1 MTYKKITIWTIFINF
16 VWTFEQFLWILYG
29 FIWNVNFKIFEPVY
43 HAFISPLIS
52 YSNVNQ
58 ITFRRP
64 IKFSTTHRLNCGSN
78 MATIMFWAYHASKYF
93 QKLQKRFITF
103 ITFSCIFMY
112 INSILISQWSKIS
125 TTIT

>member
-64 IKFSTTHRLNCGSN
+64 IKFFTTHRLNCGSN
-78 MATIMFWAYHASKYF
+78 MATIMFEPIMHQNISKTPKKVYHLYN
-93 QKLQKRFITF
+93 L
-103 ITFSCIFMY
+103 
-112 INSILISQWSKIS
+112 
-125 TTIT
+125 